1 MPKRGGA
8 VQFECQRIVD
18 VFIATPAG
26 KIDHPNAEWLKQSLA
41 PVLDAAA
48 QGKCA
53 VVLDF
58 SRVEY
63 ISSMGLRV
71 LLLAAKQLR
80 AANARIA
87 VASLQPAV
95 AEIFGIA
102 RFNHVLEIFPDVR
115 AALVQLSEPALAA
128 FDAGAK

>member
-1 MPKRGGA
+1 MPDGGV
-8 VQFECQRIVD
+8 VQFDCKRLVD
-18 VFIATPAG
+18 VFLATPAG
-26 KIDHPNAEWLKQSLA
+26 KIDHPNAEWLKLSLA

-48 QGKCA
+48 QGNCA

-58 SRVEY
+58 SRVDY

-87 VASLQPAV
+87 VAALQPATQ
-95 AEIFGIA
+95 EIFAIA
-102 RFNHVLEIFPDVR
+102 RFNHVLEVFPDVR
-115 AALVQLSEPALAA
+115 AALAQLSASALAA
-128 FDAGAK
+128 FDAESK